1 MIKPRIKIISIPY
14 ENNTV
19 YVYCIKTEDGW
30 GVNMSDEFMKVLENS
45 EITIN
50 GTITVENYNEI

>member
-1 MIKPRIKIISIPY
+1 MIKPKIKIISIPY

-19 YVYCIKTEDGW
+19 YVYCNKAGDIW
-30 GVNMSDEFMKVLENS
+30 RVNITDEFMKVLENS

-50 GTITVENYNEI
+50 GTITVEDLE